1 MVRGIYTG
9 ASSMA
14 AQQHRMDALANN
26 LANVDTDGYKR
37 DQAVFKAF
45 PELLIRRLRDDSVY
59 RLPPSGNHPIL
70 GSVDAA
76 PVVGRLGTGVELNE
90 IYTDFTDGELQQTE
104 NPFDLA
110 LVGEGFFV
118 VDTPYGERF
127 TRNGSFILGP
137 EGLLVT
143 KEGYPV
149 LGENGPISL
158 KENNFVIDESGVV
171 YQNAA
176 FADDPNRLVTMTEN
190 TWDETE
196 QIDRL
201 QLVSFRELR
210 YLRKQGSSLWIDTE
224 DSGDA
229 RRLVGD
235 DRPTVLQ
242 GYLEGSNVNPVREMV
257 ELIEVN
263 RSYEASQKVV
273 QSQDQATDQLLNRAL
288 RV

>member
-1 MVRGIYTG
+1 
-9 ASSMA
+9 MA

-190 TWDETE
+190 TWDETV

-273 QSQDQATDQLLNRAL
+273 QSQDQATDQLINRAL